1 VSSRATTFAAT
12 ERHRRPVK
20 YHWSVLHPRIALV
33 APFAVAVAATVSL
46 IAVRQA
52 PTPPPGNTV
61 DVQLLA
67 FNDFHGNLDP
77 PSGSNGRIG
86 SIDAGGVEYFATHLA
101 RLKSTNPN
109 TLVVSAGDLIGASP
123 LLSGL
128 FHDEPTIEA
137 LNKVGLDI
145 SSVGNHEFDEGWAEL
160 YRMQH
165 GGCHPTDGCRDH
177 TPFSGAAFPYLS
189 ANVFVDPRRADK
201 DLLEKSVVNA
211 GSRSRTLF
219 PAYAIREIGG
229 VKIGFIGMTLEG
241 TPQLVQPTGVA
252 GLIFKSEADT
262 ANDLIPILK
271 RQHVRAI
278 VVLVHEG
285 GFPSGTDFNGCPGV
299 SGAILQIAR
308 RIKDDVD
315 VIVSGHTHQAYNCT
329 LGKKLVTSAASYG
342 RLITSI
348 DLKIDKAT
356 DEVVSKTA
364 RNVIVTRD
372 VPKSAELT
380 AILDRYRPLYEPLA
394 NRTIGTIA
402 RDITRAQ
409 NAAGESA
416 LGDVAADAMLEA
428 TRASGG
434 AVLAFM
440 NTGGIRADLTRRP
453 TASPDAPSPV
463 SYSDAFNVHPV
474 QNRLVV
480 KTFTGDMIKKVIEQ
494 QFDNRAPN
502 NDMVL
507 QVSDGFTYSYDRSKP
522 RGSRVN
528 AASMMLGGQRLD
540 PKQKYRVA
548 ISDFLS
554 DGGDNFTVFTQGTEP
569 FMAGADVE
577 ALAAYIGRHSPA
589 VPGPM
594 NRIVASK

>member
-1 VSSRATTFAAT
+1 MAAT
-12 ERHRRPVK
+12 
-20 YHWSVLHPRIALV
+20 S
-33 APFAVAVAATVSL
+33 FL
-46 IAVRQA
+46 IAVRQVPA
-52 PTPPPGNTV
+52 QPASNTV

-67 FNDFHGNLDP
+67 FNDFHGNLEP

-86 SIDAGGVEYFATHLA
+86 SVDAGGVEYFATHLA
-101 RLKSTNPN
+101 RLKSNNPN
-109 TLVVSAGDLIGASP
+109 TLIVSAGDLIGASP

-137 LNKVGLDI
+137 LSAVGLDV

-165 GGCHPTDGCRDH
+165 GGCHPVDGCQDH
-177 TPFSGAAFPYLS
+177 TPFSGAAFQYLS
-189 ANVFVDPRRADK
+189 ANVFVDPRKADK
-201 DLLEKSVVNA
+201 SLLEKAALSA
-211 GSRSRTLF
+211 PGTHSRTLF
-219 PAYAIREIGG
+219 PAYAVREIGG
-229 VKIGFIGMTLEG
+229 VKIGFIGMTLKG

-252 GLIFKSEADT
+252 GLTFKSEADT
-262 ANDLIPILK
+262 ANKLIPILK
-271 RQHVRAI
+271 KQQVRAI

-285 GFPSGTDFNGCPGV
+285 GTPTGSDFNGCPGV
-299 SGAILQIAR
+299 SGAIVEIAD

-329 LGKKLVTSAASYG
+329 FDKKLVTSAASFG

-348 DLKIDKAT
+348 DLKIDTAT

-372 VPKSAELT
+372 VPKSAAQT
-380 AILDRYRPLYEPLA
+380 AILDRYRPLYEPIA
-394 NRTIGTIA
+394 NKPIGTIA
-402 RDITRAQ
+402 RDITRAP
-409 NAAGESA
+409 NTAGESG
-416 LGDVAADAMLEA
+416 LGDVAADAILEA
-428 TRASGG
+428 TRDAASGG

-440 NTGGIRADLTRRP
+440 NPGGIRADLTRKP
-453 TASPDAPSPV
+453 AAGPDASSTV
-463 SYSDAFNVHPV
+463 SYSDVFNVHPF

-480 KTFTGDMIKKVIEQ
+480 KTFTGDTIRKVLEQ
-494 QFDNRAPN
+494 QFDNRAPD
-502 NDMVL
+502 NDLVL
-507 QVSDGFTYSYDRSKP
+507 QVSDGFTYSYGRSKP
-522 RGSRVN
+522 RGNRVD
-528 AASMMLGGQRLD
+528 AASMMLGGRRVD
-540 PKQKYRVA
+540 PRQKYRVA

-569 FMAGADVE
+569 FVAGADVD

>member
-1 VSSRATTFAAT
+1 M
-12 ERHRRPVK
+12 
-20 YHWSVLHPRIALV
+20 
-33 APFAVAVAATVSL
+33 AATVSL
-46 IAVRQA
+46 IAIRQA
-52 PTPPPGNTV
+52 PAQPPGNTV

-67 FNDFHGNLDP
+67 FNDFHGNLEP

-86 SIDAGGVEYFATHLA
+86 SIDAGGIEYFATHLA
-101 RLKSTNPN
+101 RLKATNPN

-137 LNKVGLDI
+137 LSAVGIDV

-165 GGCHPTDGCRDH
+165 GGCHPVDGCQDS
-177 TPFSGAAFPYLS
+177 TPFAGAAFQYLS

-201 DLLEKSVVNA
+201 SLLEKAVVNA
-211 GSRSRTLF
+211 GTGSRTLL
-219 PAYAIREIGG
+219 PAYAVKEIGG
-229 VKIGFIGMTLEG
+229 VKIGFIGMTLKG

-252 GLIFKSEADT
+252 GLTFKSEADT
-262 ANDLIPILK
+262 ANKLIPVLK
-271 RQHVRAI
+271 KQHVRAI

-285 GFPSGTDFNGCPGV
+285 GFPAGPDFNGCPGV
-299 SGAILQIAR
+299 SGPIVEIANR
-308 RIKDDVD
+308 MKDDVD
-315 VIVSGHTHQAYNCT
+315 VIVSGHTHEAYNCT
-329 LGKKLVTSAASYG
+329 FDQKLVTSAASFG

-348 DLKIDKAT
+348 DLKIDRAT

-372 VPKSAELT
+372 VPKSAEQT

-394 NRTIGTIA
+394 NRTVGTIA
-402 RDITRAQ
+402 RDITRVL

-416 LGDVAADAMLEA
+416 LGDVAADAILEA
-428 TRASGG
+428 TRDAASGG

-440 NTGGIRADLTRRP
+440 NPGGIRTDLSHRP
-453 TASPDAPSPV
+453 TGSPDAPSPV
-463 SYSDAFNVHPV
+463 SFSDVFNVHPF
-474 QNRLVV
+474 QNKLVV
-480 KTFTGDMIKKVIEQ
+480 KTFTGDMIRKVIEQ

-507 QVSDGFTYSYDRSKP
+507 QVSDGFTYAYDRSKP
-522 RGSRVN
+522 RGSRVDP
-528 AASMMLGGQRLD
+528 ASMMLGGRRLD

-554 DGGDNFTVFTQGTEP
+554 DGGDNFTIFAQGTDK
-569 FMAGADVE
+569 FVAGADVD

>member
-1 VSSRATTFAAT
+1 M
-12 ERHRRPVK
+12 
-20 YHWSVLHPRIALV
+20 
-33 APFAVAVAATVSL
+33 AATVSL
-46 IAVRQA
+46 IAVRQVPA
-52 PTPPPGNTV
+52 HSPGNTV

-67 FNDFHGNLDP
+67 FNDFHGNLEP

-86 SIDAGGVEYFATHLA
+86 SIEAAGVEYFATHLA

-137 LNKVGLDI
+137 LNAVGLDVT
-145 SSVGNHEFDEGWAEL
+145 SVGNHEFDEGWAEL

-165 GGCHPTDGCRDH
+165 GGCHPVDGCRDR
-177 TPFSGAAFPYLS
+177 TPFSGAAFQYLS
-189 ANVFVDPRRADK
+189 ANVFVDPHRADAS
-201 DLLEKSVVNA
+201 LVEKSVANP

-219 PAYAIREIGG
+219 PAYAIKEIGG
-229 VKIGFIGMTLEG
+229 VKIAFIGMTLKG

-262 ANDLIPILK
+262 VNDLIPILK
-271 RQHVRAI
+271 RQQVRAI

-285 GFPSGTDFNGCPGV
+285 GVPAGTDFNGCPGV
-299 SGAILQIAR
+299 SGAILEIAAR
-308 RIKDDVD
+308 MKDDVD

-329 LGKKLVTSAASYG
+329 LDKKLVTSAASFG

-348 DLKIDKAT
+348 DLKIDRAT

-372 VPKSAELT
+372 VPKTAQQT
-380 AILDRYRPLYEPLA
+380 AILDRYRPMYEPLA

-416 LGDVAADAMLEA
+416 LGDVAADAVLEA
-428 TRASGG
+428 TRDAASGG
-434 AVLAFM
+434 AVVAFM
-440 NTGGIRADLTRRP
+440 NTGSIRADLTRRP
-453 TASPDAPSPV
+453 TASPEAPSPV
-463 SYSDAFNVHPV
+463 SYSDAFNVHPF

-480 KTFTGDMIKKVIEQ
+480 KTFTGDMIRKVIEQ

-522 RGSRVN
+522 RGGRVDP
-528 AASMMLGGQRLD
+528 ASMMLGGRRID

-569 FMAGADVE
+569 FMAGADVD
-577 ALAAYIGRHSPA
+577 ALAAYIGKHSPA